1 MSQTEEGVNK
11 TWSRGEVEQTLQ
23 EILMDALG
31 VEEENIR
38 SEVSL
43 VHDLGAESI
52 DLLDIGFRVHQTF
65 GVELPTTAIQDS
77 ALSWRNMGELTQIL
91 EKRYG
96 VSVTPEEIKQ
106 FHMMGIPGVLNWVAE
121 QKGITIQNGEAEKV
135 AEELADR
142 LAREVE
148 SVGFKASMIDKGG
161 IVKLLLENLNS
172 PKIREGMI
180 RLFSVGAMVDFIT
193 ERVSPWKPCKQG
205 NGMN

>member
-1 MSQTEEGVNK
+1 MSPIEEGANK
-11 TWSRGEVEQTLQ
+11 TWSRGEVEQRLQ
-23 EILMDALG
+23 EILMDALS
-31 VEEENIR
+31 VKEENIR

-52 DLLDIGFRVHQTF
+52 DLLDIGFRVHEIF
-65 GVELPTTAIQDS
+65 GVELPTKAIQNS
-77 ALSWRNMGELTQIL
+77 ALRWRNMGELTQIL
-91 EKRYG
+91 EERYG
-96 VSVTPEEIKQ
+96 ARVTPKEIEQ

-121 QKGITIQNGEAEKV
+121 QKGITILNGEAEKV

-172 PKIREGMI
+172 PTIREGMI

-193 ERVSPWKPCKQG
+193 ERVVER
-205 NGMN
+205 

>member
-91 EKRYG
+91 EERYG
-96 VSVTPEEIKQ
+96 VRVTPEEIEQ

-121 QKGITIQNGEAEKV
+121 QKGIAIQNGEAEKV

-193 ERVSPWKPCKQG
+193 ERVG
-205 NGMN
+205 ER

>member
-31 VEEENIR
+31 VEEENIQ

-52 DLLDIGFRVHQTF
+52 DLLDIGFRVYQTF
-65 GVELPTTAIQDS
+65 GVELPTKAIQHS

-91 EKRYG
+91 EERYG
-96 VSVTPEEIKQ
+96 VRVTPEEIEQ

-121 QKGITIQNGEAEKV
+121 QKGIAIQNGEAEKV

-193 ERVSPWKPCKQG
+193 ERVG
-205 NGMN
+205 ER

>member
-31 VEEENIR
+31 VEEENVQ

-52 DLLDIGFRVHQTF
+52 DLLDIGFRVYQTF
-65 GVELPTTAIQDS
+65 GVELPTKAIQDS
-77 ALSWRNMGELTQIL
+77 VLGWRNMGELTQIL
-91 EKRYG
+91 EERYG
-96 VSVTPEEIKQ
+96 VRVTREEIEQ

-121 QKGITIQNGEAEKV
+121 QKGIAILNGEAEKV

-161 IVKLLLENLNS
+161 IVKLLIENLNS

-193 ERVSPWKPCKQG
+193 ERVG
-205 NGMN
+205 ER

>member
-121 QKGITIQNGEAEKV
+121 QKGIAIQNGEAEKV

-193 ERVSPWKPCKQG
+193 ERVG
-205 NGMN
+205 ER

>member
-31 VEEENIR
+31 VEEEKIQ

-52 DLLDIGFRVHQTF
+52 DLLDIGFRVYQTF
-65 GVELPTTAIQDS
+65 GVELPTKAIQNS
-77 ALSWRNMGELTQIL
+77 VLGWRNMGELTQIL
-91 EKRYG
+91 EERYG
-96 VSVTPEEIKQ
+96 VRVTREEIEQ

-121 QKGITIQNGEAEKV
+121 QKGIAILNGEAEKV

-193 ERVSPWKPCKQG
+193 ERVG
-205 NGMN
+205 ER

>member
-96 VSVTPEEIKQ
+96 VRVTPEEIKQ

-121 QKGITIQNGEAEKV
+121 QKGIAIQNGEAEKV

-148 SVGFKASMIDKGG
+148 SVGFEASMIDKGG

-193 ERVSPWKPCKQG
+193 ERVG
-205 NGMN
+205 ER

>member
-1 MSQTEEGVNK
+1 MSQIEEGVNK

-52 DLLDIGFRVHQTF
+52 DLLDIGFRIHQTF

-96 VSVTPEEIKQ
+96 VRVTPEEIKQ
-106 FHMMGIPGVLNWVAE
+106 FHIMGIPGVLNWVAE
-121 QKGITIQNGEAEKV
+121 QKGIAIQNGEAEKV

-142 LAREVE
+142 LTREVE
-148 SVGFKASMIDKGG
+148 SVGFKVSMIDKGG

-172 PKIREGMI
+172 PKIMEGII

-193 ERVSPWKPCKQG
+193 ERVG
-205 NGMN
+205 ER

>member
-1 MSQTEEGVNK
+1 MSQPEEGVNK

-31 VEEENIR
+31 VKEEKIQ

-52 DLLDIGFRVHQTF
+52 DLLDIGFRVYQTF
-65 GVELPTTAIQDS
+65 GVELPTKAIQDS
-77 ALSWRNMGELTQIL
+77 VLGWRNMGELTQIL
-91 EKRYG
+91 EERYG
-96 VSVTPEEIKQ
+96 VRVTREEIEQ

-121 QKGITIQNGEAEKV
+121 QKGIAIQNGEAEKV

-193 ERVSPWKPCKQG
+193 ERVG
-205 NGMN
+205 ER

>member
-23 EILMDALG
+23 EIFMDALG
-31 VEEENIR
+31 VEEENIQ

-52 DLLDIGFRVHQTF
+52 DLLDIGFRVYQTF
-65 GVELPTTAIQDS
+65 GVELPTKAIQNS
-77 ALSWRNMGELTQIL
+77 VLGWRNMGELTQIL
-91 EKRYG
+91 EERYG
-96 VSVTPEEIKQ
+96 VRVTREEIEQ

-121 QKGITIQNGEAEKV
+121 QKGIAIQNGEAEKV

-193 ERVSPWKPCKQG
+193 ERVG
-205 NGMN
+205 ER

>member
-1 MSQTEEGVNK
+1 
-11 TWSRGEVEQTLQ
+11 
-23 EILMDALG
+23 MDALS
-31 VEEENIR
+31 VKEENIR

-52 DLLDIGFRVHQTF
+52 DLLDIGFRVHEIF
-65 GVELPTTAIQDS
+65 GVELPTKAIQNS
-77 ALSWRNMGELTQIL
+77 ALRWRNMGELTQIL
-91 EKRYG
+91 EERYG
-96 VSVTPEEIKQ
+96 ARVTPKEIEQ

-121 QKGITIQNGEAEKV
+121 QKGITILNGEAEKV

-172 PKIREGMI
+172 PTIREGMI

-193 ERVSPWKPCKQG
+193 ERVVER
-205 NGMN
+205 

>member
-52 DLLDIGFRVHQTF
+52 DLLDIGFRVYQTF
-65 GVELPTTAIQDS
+65 GVELPTKAIQNS
-77 ALSWRNMGELTQIL
+77 VLGWRNMGELTQIL
-91 EKRYG
+91 EERYG
-96 VSVTPEEIKQ
+96 VRVTRKEIEQ

-121 QKGITIQNGEAEKV
+121 QKGIAIQNGEAEKV

-193 ERVSPWKPCKQG
+193 ERVG
-205 NGMN
+205 ER

>member
-31 VEEENIR
+31 VKEENIQ

-52 DLLDIGFRVHQTF
+52 DLLDIGFRVYQTF
-65 GVELPTTAIQDS
+65 GVELPTKAIQDS

-91 EKRYG
+91 EERYG
-96 VSVTPEEIKQ
+96 VRVTPKEIEQ

-121 QKGITIQNGEAEKV
+121 QKGIAIQNGEAEKV
-135 AEELADR
+135 AEELVDR

-193 ERVSPWKPCKQG
+193 ERVG
-205 NGMN
+205 ER

>member
-52 DLLDIGFRVHQTF
+52 DLLDIGFRVYQTF
-65 GVELPTTAIQDS
+65 GVELPTKAIQDS
-77 ALSWRNMGELTQIL
+77 VLSWRNMGELTQIL
-91 EKRYG
+91 EERYG
-96 VSVTPEEIKQ
+96 VRVTREEIEQ

-121 QKGITIQNGEAEKV
+121 QKGIAIQNGEAEKV

-193 ERVSPWKPCKQG
+193 ERVG
-205 NGMN
+205 ER

>member
-52 DLLDIGFRVHQTF
+52 DLLDIGFRVYETF
-65 GVELPTTAIQDS
+65 GVELPTKAIQHS

-91 EKRYG
+91 EERYG
-96 VSVTPEEIKQ
+96 VRVTPKEIEQ

-121 QKGITIQNGEAEKV
+121 QKGIAILNGEAEKV

-180 RLFSVGAMVDFIT
+180 RLFSVGALVDFIT
-193 ERVSPWKPCKQG
+193 ERVG
-205 NGMN
+205 ER

>member
-52 DLLDIGFRVHQTF
+52 DLLDIGFRVYQTF
-65 GVELPTTAIQDS
+65 GVELPTKAIQDS
-77 ALSWRNMGELTQIL
+77 VLSWRNMGELTQIL
-91 EKRYG
+91 EERYG
-96 VSVTPEEIKQ
+96 VRVTRKEIEQ

-121 QKGITIQNGEAEKV
+121 QKGIAIQNGEAEKV

-193 ERVSPWKPCKQG
+193 ERVG
-205 NGMN
+205 ER

>member
-96 VSVTPEEIKQ
+96 VRVTPEEIKQ

-121 QKGITIQNGEAEKV
+121 QKGIAIQNGEAEKV

-193 ERVSPWKPCKQG
+193 ERVG
-205 NGMN
+205 ER

>member
-52 DLLDIGFRVHQTF
+52 DLLDIGFRVYQTF
-65 GVELPTTAIQDS
+65 GVELPTKAIQDS
-77 ALSWRNMGELTQIL
+77 VLGWRNMGELTQIL
-91 EKRYG
+91 EERYG
-96 VSVTPEEIKQ
+96 VRVTREEIEQ

-121 QKGITIQNGEAEKV
+121 QKGIAIQNGEAEKV

-193 ERVSPWKPCKQG
+193 ERVG
-205 NGMN
+205 ER

>member
-31 VEEENIR
+31 VEEENIQ

-52 DLLDIGFRVHQTF
+52 DLLDIGFRVYQTF
-65 GVELPTTAIQDS
+65 GVELPTKAIQGS
-77 ALSWRNMGELTQIL
+77 VLSWRNMGELTQIL
-91 EKRYG
+91 EERYG
-96 VSVTPEEIKQ
+96 VRVTREEIEQ

-121 QKGITIQNGEAEKV
+121 QKGIAIQNGEAEKV

-193 ERVSPWKPCKQG
+193 ERVG
-205 NGMN
+205 ER

>member
-52 DLLDIGFRVHQTF
+52 DLLDIGFIVHQTF
-65 GVELPTTAIQDS
+65 GVALPTKAIQDS
-77 ALSWRNMGELTQIL
+77 ALSWRNMGELMQIL

-96 VSVTPEEIKQ
+96 VRVTPEEIKQ
-106 FHMMGIPGVLNWVAE
+106 FHMMGIPGVLNWVAG
-121 QKGITIQNGEAEKV
+121 QKGIAIQNGEAEKV

-172 PKIREGMI
+172 PKIMEGKL

-193 ERVSPWKPCKQG
+193 ERVG
-205 NGMN
+205 ER

>member
-52 DLLDIGFRVHQTF
+52 DLLDIGFRVHHTF

-91 EKRYG
+91 EERYG
-96 VSVTPEEIKQ
+96 VRVTPEEIEQ

-121 QKGITIQNGEAEKV
+121 QKGIAIQNGEAEKV

-161 IVKLLLENLNS
+161 IVKLLIENLNS

-193 ERVSPWKPCKQG
+193 ERVG
-205 NGMN
+205 ER

>member
-96 VSVTPEEIKQ
+96 VRVTPEEIKQ

-121 QKGITIQNGEAEKV
+121 QKGIAIQNGEAEKV

-161 IVKLLLENLNS
+161 LVKLLLENLNS
-172 PKIREGMI
+172 PKIMEGMI

-193 ERVSPWKPCKQG
+193 ERVG
-205 NGMN
+205 ER

>member
-91 EKRYG
+91 EERYG
-96 VSVTPEEIKQ
+96 VRVTPEEIEQ

-121 QKGITIQNGEAEKV
+121 QKGIAIQNGEAEKV

-161 IVKLLLENLNS
+161 IVKLLLENINS

-193 ERVSPWKPCKQG
+193 ERVG
-205 NGMN
+205 ER

>member
-1 MSQTEEGVNK
+1 
-11 TWSRGEVEQTLQ
+11 
-23 EILMDALG
+23 MDALG
-31 VEEENIR
+31 VEEENIQ

-52 DLLDIGFRVHQTF
+52 DLLDIGFRVYQTF
-65 GVELPTTAIQDS
+65 GVELPTKAIQGS
-77 ALSWRNMGELTQIL
+77 VLSWRNMGELTQIL
-91 EKRYG
+91 EERYG
-96 VSVTPEEIKQ
+96 VRVTREDIEQI
-106 FHMMGIPGVLNWVAE
+106 HMMGIPGVLNWVAE
-121 QKGITIQNGEAEKV
+121 QKGIAIQNGEAEKV
-135 AEELADR
+135 AEELVDR

-193 ERVSPWKPCKQG
+193 ERVG
-205 NGMN
+205 ER

>member
-1 MSQTEEGVNK
+1 VSQTEEGVNK

-31 VEEENIR
+31 VEEENIQ

-52 DLLDIGFRVHQTF
+52 DLLDIGFRVYQTF
-65 GVELPTTAIQDS
+65 GVELPTKAIQNS
-77 ALSWRNMGELTQIL
+77 VLSWRNMGELTQIL
-91 EKRYG
+91 EERYG
-96 VSVTPEEIKQ
+96 VRVTREEIER

-121 QKGITIQNGEAEKV
+121 QKGIAIQNGEAEKV

-193 ERVSPWKPCKQG
+193 ERVG
-205 NGMN
+205 ER

>member
-31 VEEENIR
+31 VEEENIQ

-52 DLLDIGFRVHQTF
+52 DLLDIGFRVYQTF
-65 GVELPTTAIQDS
+65 GVELPTKAIQGS
-77 ALSWRNMGELTQIL
+77 VLSWRNMGELTQIL
-91 EKRYG
+91 EERYG
-96 VSVTPEEIKQ
+96 VRVTPKEIEQ
-106 FHMMGIPGVLNWVAE
+106 FYMMGIPGVLNWVAE
-121 QKGITIQNGEAEKV
+121 QKGIAIQNGEAEKV
-135 AEELADR
+135 AEELVDR

-148 SVGFKASMIDKGG
+148 SVGFKASMMDKGG
-161 IVKLLLENLNS
+161 IVELLLENLNS

-193 ERVSPWKPCKQG
+193 ERVG
-205 NGMN
+205 ER

>member
-11 TWSRGEVEQTLQ
+11 TWSRGEGEQTLQ
-23 EILMDALG
+23 EILMEALG

-65 GVELPTTAIQDS
+65 GVELPTKAIQDS

-91 EKRYG
+91 EERYG
-96 VSVTPEEIKQ
+96 VRVTPEEIKQ

-121 QKGITIQNGEAEKV
+121 KKGIAIQNGEAEKV

-161 IVKLLLENLNS
+161 IVKLLIENLNS

-193 ERVSPWKPCKQG
+193 ERVGEK
-205 NGMN
+205 

>member
-31 VEEENIR
+31 VEEENIQ

-52 DLLDIGFRVHQTF
+52 DLLDIGFRVYQTF
-65 GVELPTTAIQDS
+65 GVELPTKAIQNS
-77 ALSWRNMGELTQIL
+77 VLGWRNMGELTQIL
-91 EKRYG
+91 EERYG
-96 VSVTPEEIKQ
+96 VRVTREEIEQ

-121 QKGITIQNGEAEKV
+121 QKGIAIQNGEAEKV

-161 IVKLLLENLNS
+161 IVKLLLENLYS

-193 ERVSPWKPCKQG
+193 ERVG
-205 NGMN
+205 ER

>member
-31 VEEENIR
+31 VEEENIQ

-52 DLLDIGFRVHQTF
+52 DLLDIGFRVYQTF
-65 GVELPTTAIQDS
+65 GVELPTKAIQNS
-77 ALSWRNMGELTQIL
+77 VLGWRNMGELTQIL
-91 EKRYG
+91 EERYG
-96 VSVTPEEIKQ
+96 VRVTREEIEQ

-121 QKGITIQNGEAEKV
+121 QKGIAIQNGEAEKV

-148 SVGFKASMIDKGG
+148 SVGFKASKIDKGG

-180 RLFSVGAMVDFIT
+180 RLFSVGALVDFIT
-193 ERVSPWKPCKQG
+193 ERVG
-205 NGMN
+205 ER

>member
-1 MSQTEEGVNK
+1 MSQTEGGANK

-52 DLLDIGFRVHQTF
+52 DLLDIGFRVYQTF
-65 GVELPTTAIQDS
+65 GVELPTKAIQDS
-77 ALSWRNMGELTQIL
+77 VLSWRNMGELTQIL
-91 EKRYG
+91 EERYG
-96 VSVTPEEIKQ
+96 VRVTRKEIEQ

-121 QKGITIQNGEAEKV
+121 QKGIAIQNGEAEKV

-193 ERVSPWKPCKQG
+193 ERVG
-205 NGMN
+205 ER

>member
-52 DLLDIGFRVHQTF
+52 DLLDIGFRVYQTF
-65 GVELPTTAIQDS
+65 GVELPTKAIQNS
-77 ALSWRNMGELTQIL
+77 VLGWRNMGELTQIL
-91 EKRYG
+91 EERYG
-96 VSVTPEEIKQ
+96 VRVTREEIEQ

-121 QKGITIQNGEAEKV
+121 QKGIAIQNGEAEKV

-193 ERVSPWKPCKQG
+193 ERVG
-205 NGMN
+205 ER

>member
-31 VEEENIR
+31 VEEENIQ

-52 DLLDIGFRVHQTF
+52 DLLDIGFRVYQTF
-65 GVELPTTAIQDS
+65 GVELPTKAIQDS
-77 ALSWRNMGELTQIL
+77 VLSWRNMGQLTQIL
-91 EKRYG
+91 EERYG
-96 VSVTPEEIKQ
+96 VRVTREEIEQ

-121 QKGITIQNGEAEKV
+121 QKGIAIQNGEAEKV

-148 SVGFKASMIDKGG
+148 SVGFKAPMIDKGG

-193 ERVSPWKPCKQG
+193 ERVG
-205 NGMN
+205 ER

>member
-96 VSVTPEEIKQ
+96 VRVTPEEIKQ
-106 FHMMGIPGVLNWVAE
+106 FHIMGIPGVLNWVAE
-121 QKGITIQNGEAEKV
+121 QKGIAIQNGEADEV

-193 ERVSPWKPCKQG
+193 ERVG
-205 NGMN
+205 ER

>member
-11 TWSRGEVEQTLQ
+11 TWLRGEVEQTLQ

-65 GVELPTTAIQDS
+65 GVEFPTTAIQDS

-96 VSVTPEEIKQ
+96 VRVTLKEIKQ
-106 FHMMGIPGVLNWVAE
+106 FHVTGIPGVLHWVAE
-121 QKGITIQNGEAEKV
+121 QKGIAIQNGEAEKV

-161 IVKLLLENLNS
+161 MVKLLLENLNS
-172 PKIREGMI
+172 PKIMEGII

-193 ERVSPWKPCKQG
+193 ERVG
-205 NGMN
+205 ER

>member
-31 VEEENIR
+31 VEEENIQ

-52 DLLDIGFRVHQTF
+52 DLLDIGFRVYQTF
-65 GVELPTTAIQDS
+65 GVELPTKAIQGS
-77 ALSWRNMGELTQIL
+77 VLSWRNMGELTQIL
-91 EKRYG
+91 EERYG
-96 VSVTPEEIKQ
+96 VRVTREDIEQI
-106 FHMMGIPGVLNWVAE
+106 HMMGIPGVLNWVAE
-121 QKGITIQNGEAEKV
+121 QKGIAIQNGEAEKV

-193 ERVSPWKPCKQG
+193 ERVG
-205 NGMN
+205 ER

>member
-31 VEEENIR
+31 VEEENIQ

-91 EKRYG
+91 EERYG
-96 VSVTPEEIKQ
+96 VRVTREEIEQ

-121 QKGITIQNGEAEKV
+121 QKGIAIQNGEAEKV

-172 PKIREGMI
+172 PKIREEMI

-193 ERVSPWKPCKQG
+193 ERVG
-205 NGMN
+205 ER

>member
-23 EILMDALG
+23 EILMEALG

-52 DLLDIGFRVHQTF
+52 DLLDIGFRVYQTF
-65 GVELPTTAIQDS
+65 GVELPTKAIQNS
-77 ALSWRNMGELTQIL
+77 VLGWRNMGELTQIL
-91 EKRYG
+91 EERYG
-96 VSVTPEEIKQ
+96 VRVTRDEIEQ

-121 QKGITIQNGEAEKV
+121 QKGIAIQNGEAEKV

-193 ERVSPWKPCKQG
+193 ERVG
-205 NGMN
+205 ER